1 MLNDSRNLET
11 DGIWKMMYM
20 KTICIANLIYLGI
33 TYLIWPMTVQY
44 GTSPKQYLKFVSYNW
59 LIISLSLSL
68 SLSISLSRYISHPL
82 LFSLYSS
89 SVYLALLISRCIF
102 FRIRDDDL
110 CHYFLIHECTRGRIR
125 VSYVSWR
132 VFIAF
137 HMNEN
142 SPMSLKYTRVNVL
155 KLAFK
160 I

>member
-1 MLNDSRNLET
+1 
-11 DGIWKMMYM
+11 MMYM
-20 KTICIANLIYLGI
+20 KTICMANLIYLGI

-68 SLSISLSRYISHPL
+68 SISLSLCTYPPF

-89 SVYLALLISRCIF
+89 SMYLALLISRCIF
-102 FRIRDDDL
+102 FRIRNDDL

-160 I
+160 KLAFVVMKNAL